1 MEAIRK
7 IIEQRVAA
15 YENEIKKQAE
25 RDQKMQQEKYKQLEL
40 QHREYVRRQSQ
51 VISDEEHQKTVRDIQ
66 ELQKSLQVNNIS
78 STSSS
83 HHIPTSSQSNS
94 AYHLHIPSY
103 PSANYTASPIPKFDL
118 KPLTPNVGNIPPEL
132 PPKPTAAQIEK
143 HNLPSSPKDGYLTSL
158 PQVNIPSSSPFVK
171 QTTPEP
177 PAAAPTDK
185 QTSEITNKI
194 RARTEGGEPLR
205 TIFLPERLRKEFLSI
220 AESNTRNKLET
231 CGMLCGKLNRNAFFI
246 TKLVIPHQESTPDT
260 CATIH
265 EEILFE
271 YLDTNDLILIGWI
284 HTHPTQ
290 SCFMSSVDLHTQN
303 SYQIMLKE
311 SIAIVCAPTKSPSWD
326 IFRLTDPNGMG
337 IIRKCMKSS
346 FHPHPEPDLY
356 RSALAQ
362 SHVVLTKDIPFQI
375 EDLRKIKP
383 QA

>member
-1 MEAIRK
+1 MEAIK
-7 IIEQRVAA
+7 PIIEQRVAA
-15 YENEIKKQAE
+15 YDREMAKRAQ
-25 RDQKMQQEKYKQLEL
+25 RDQKMQHEKHKQLEL

-51 VISDEEHQKTVRDIQ
+51 IISDEEHRKTVRDIQ
-66 ELQKSLQVNNIS
+66 ELQKSLQANDK
-78 STSSS
+78 
-83 HHIPTSSQSNS
+83 PTSSNS
-94 AYHLHIPSY
+94 ALNHTLASPQQNSKYHSHIPSY
-103 PSANYTASPIPKFDL
+103 PSANYKASPIPKFDL
-118 KPLTPNVGNIPPEL
+118 KPLTPDVGKIPPEL
-132 PPKPTAAQIEK
+132 PQKPTIPQFQK
-143 HNLPSSPKDGYLTSL
+143 HDIPSSSSEHERLTSL
-158 PQVNIPSSSPFVK
+158 PQLTAPSPPPK
-171 QTTPEP
+171 QITPEP
-177 PAAAPTDK
+177 VSDQKP
-185 QTSEITNKI
+185 EITNKI
-194 RARTEGGEPLR
+194 RVTTEGGEPLR
-205 TIFLPERLRKEFLSI
+205 TIFLPERLRQEFLAI
-220 AESNTRNKLET
+220 AEQNTRNKLET

-326 IFRLTDPNGMG
+326 IFRLTDPTGMG

-356 RSALAQ
+356 RSALAK
-362 SHVVLTKDIPFQI
+362 SHVVLTRDIPFQI

-383 QA
+383 EQ